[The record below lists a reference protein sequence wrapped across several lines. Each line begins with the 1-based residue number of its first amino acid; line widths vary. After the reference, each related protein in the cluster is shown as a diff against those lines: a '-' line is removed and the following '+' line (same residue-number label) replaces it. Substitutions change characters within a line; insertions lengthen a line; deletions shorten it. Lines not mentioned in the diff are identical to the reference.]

1 MKCKKHPRYK
11 AIFKPKCSCP
21 ECWDLYMDNNLKINH
36 KKISLHS
43 NDESTAM
50 VAKLERQFHN
60 CFLDLIYCQNNRSD
74 AGRKKDVERWFAY
87 EKQAEDFVKEIAM
100 ALTGREVFFD
110 AGRKKGVFS
119 PALEAKLDEQEVKG
133 EALIEKIDELMKN
146 FKR

>member
-1 MKCKKHPRYK
+1 
-11 AIFKPKCSCP
+11 
-21 ECWDLYMDNNLKINH
+21 
-36 KKISLHS
+36 
-43 NDESTAM
+43 
-50 VAKLERQFHN
+50 
-60 CFLDLIYCQNNRSD
+60 
-74 AGRKKDVERWFAY
+74 
-87 EKQAEDFVKEIAM
+87 M